1 MVFVTSRNMGKSQQ
15 ASKIE
20 QKLANLSK
28 LGALGAK
35 WGDLQVGTSLNG
47 DTMAGTALGWLA
59 GEGDFQR
66 ETRFFGHLKSAKK
79 RAPAARAFCSGQ
91 RLLLGARALWG
102 FLFILQGWG
111 G

>member
-59 GEGDFQR
+59 GWRGRFPKENPLFPSIRPMPPSRQR
-66 ETRFFGHLKSAKK
+66 R
-79 RAPAARAFCSGQ
+79 
-91 RLLLGARALWG
+91 
-102 FLFILQGWG
+102 
-111 G
+111 